1 MSTASAR
8 QRVFPIKG
16 VVQHYTWGGFDFLPG
31 LLADPNPERKP
42 FAEYWLGAHPNCPS
56 TLANGGQ
63 CLDELLAGD
72 PGALLGAA
80 TQARFGRL
88 PFLLKL
94 LDVRQM
100 LSIQVHPGKA
110 EAEAG
115 FSRENS
121 AGIPLKA
128 PHRNYRD
135 DNHKPEIMVALSEF
149 WLLHGFKPAP
159 ALRRTLGEVPELGPL
174 LPLFDAGSYKG
185 LYEHVMRLDQQAVD
199 ALLRPLAARISPLYA
214 AGRLAKDSPDFWA
227 ARALETFPG
236 TGSVDRGLF
245 SIYFFN
251 LLRLAPGE
259 GIFQDAGLPHAYL
272 EGQNVELMANSD
284 NVLRAGLTDKHMDV
298 PELLRLVRFEA
309 TEPNILRPAT
319 EPCADYV
326 APVAEFALEAC
337 HLPAGTVRAA
347 AFPTASIL
355 LVTGGEGSATDG
367 TSTWPLAPATALY
380 AAPGA
385 ALQLAARGEL
395 RFFTARVP
403 GV

>member
-1 MSTASAR
+1 MSTQQFQ

-16 VVQHYTWGGFDFLPG
+16 VVQHYTWGGFGFLPR
-31 LLADPNPERKP
+31 LLADPNPEGKP

-56 TLANGGQ
+56 TLADGGR
-63 CLDELLAGD
+63 CLDAVLSENPD
-72 PGALLGAA
+72 VLLGAG
-80 TQARFGRL
+80 THARFGHL

-100 LSIQVHPGKA
+100 LSIQVHPNKQ
-110 EAEAG
+110 EAAAG
-115 FSRENS
+115 FARENA

-135 DNHKPEIMVALSEF
+135 DNHKPEIMIALSEF
-149 WLLHGFKPAP
+149 WLLHGFKPEAE
-159 ALRRTLGEVPELGPL
+159 LRATLRSVPELASL
-174 LPLFDAGSYKG
+174 LPLFERGLYQG
-185 LYEHVMRLDQQAVD
+185 LYEHVMHLDQGEVD
-199 ALLRPLAARISPLYA
+199 RRLRPLAERIGPLYRRGA
-214 AGRLAKDSPDFWA
+214 LDKASPDFWA

-236 TGSVDRGLF
+236 NGSIDRGLF

-251 LLRLAPGE
+251 LLRLSPGE

-309 TEPNILRPAT
+309 TQPNILRPA
-319 EPCADYV
+319 EPPCATYP
-326 APVAEFALEAC
+326 APVPEFAIEAC
-337 HLPAGTVRAA
+337 RLQAGTVRAA
-347 AFPTASIL
+347 SFPTASIL
-355 LVTGGEGSATDG
+355 VVTEGGGSATDG
-367 TSTWPLAPATALY
+367 TDTWALEPATALY

-385 ALQLAARGEL
+385 ALQLSATEEL
-395 RFFTARVP
+395 QFFTARVP